1 MLIKLHTHPR
11 TNKQLNCIRNSPPP
25 LLHTRLGPRCHSFYL
40 RHRDCL
46 LILHS
51 TFHYGMGGQFA
62 SHVRI
67 SNRVGPS
74 STFAFLASFL
84 LSSTVLW
91 QGVDAL
97 M

>member
-1 MLIKLHTHPR
+1 MIIHT
-11 TNKQLNCIRNSPPP
+11 NSSSIHTYTT
-25 LLHTRLGPRCHSFYL
+25 LLSTRLGPRCHRFYL
-40 RHRDCL
+40 RHRDFL

-67 SNRVGPS
+67 SSRLGPS
-74 STFAFLASFL
+74 STATFLATFL

-91 QGVDAL
+91 QGVDSL